1 MAMAFQERRELKEQ
15 RPVKLMGER
24 MAAQRSV
31 PARSR
36 AATARKLEEIAPEP
50 EVVEEEEALPAL
62 KPRNRAAQA
71 QAEAARQRANQEAAT
86 REQQRLQDI
95 AELEMKRDEL
105 VERLDKGAARIED
118 ARAKGKDVQEW
129 EDYWI
134 QLLRHYEQLCDKI
147 RELSRV

>member
-1 MAMAFQERRELKEQ
+1 MAMAFQERRELNEQ

-62 KPRNRAAQA
+62 KPRNRAAQCILSTQVRVSDLWRLHHTELEPYERPRRPVALITEVQRSISPAHESKLHRLSAHRHPGGTHWLLGVRPVA
-71 QAEAARQRANQEAAT
+71 QAT
-86 REQQRLQDI
+86 
-95 AELEMKRDEL
+95 
-105 VERLDKGAARIED
+105 V
-118 ARAKGKDVQEW
+118 
-129 EDYWI
+129 Y
-134 QLLRHYEQLCDKI
+134 
-147 RELSRV
+147 